1 MSEIMCLDKN
11 GNTILNFT
19 QWDSN
24 QKIYIDG
31 DFTGL
36 DLAPYVDFYNDNQQN
51 ALRMTG
57 TVNAGQIEV
66 EVPNT
71 LFLDALPITVYVY
84 LREESNDTINGGKT
98 ILTSRIPVRPKP
110 KPHDFSFE
118 DNVHVVSLLD
128 LEETL
133 NNLNTSLTNAEALR
147 VQAEN
152 SRVENENDR
161 IEAEQQRQTNES
173 TRQSNESQRQSNENE
188 RVTEHSS
195 IMQET
200 QDAISDAQAATS
212 AANQAAAIANESS
225 GAYQALLQLLEEE
238 VTQSDVDALF

>member
-1 MSEIMCLDKN
+1 MCLDKN

-225 GAYQALLQLLEEE
+225 GAYQTLLQLLEEE